1 MFNVI
6 SRYVFRE
13 VFTAW
18 LAVTLILLFILLTNQ
33 FAQVLGDAAANRLPR
48 EAVFIVLG
56 LTTLQFLNVLA
67 PIGLFLGILLALA
80 RLNRDGEMPALLA
93 CGVGPGRLLQPL
105 ALLTLPLGALLCWL
119 SLVQGPQAAQ
129 QVQDVK
135 RAARAQLQLGILESG
150 RFASPDGGDTVI
162 YAQGVDEAAGTIRD
176 VFIQRREGDR
186 ITVILAARGERLRD
200 ERRGVETFVL
210 YDGKRYEGI
219 PGQRNFRIVEFAEHG
234 IPINL
239 QTDDDEEAAIESMPT
254 GELLR
259 SSALDR
265 RAEFQWRLAS
275 PISVCLLMLL
285 AVPLSRSQP
294 RQGRY
299 ARVVV
304 GVLVYL
310 LYSNLLAVA
319 RVWMESGAVPSWLGL
334 WWVHGIIGAAA
345 IVLLLRQSG
354 ALQRTPRAAPLS
366 EQPA

>member
-1 MFNVI
+1 MFGVI
-6 SRYVFRE
+6 GRYVFRE

-18 LAVTLILLFILLTNQ
+18 LVVTLVLLFILLTNQ

-80 RLNRDGEMPALLA
+80 RLNRDGEMPALMA
-93 CGVGPGRLLQPL
+93 CGVGPGRLLRPL
-105 ALLTLPLGALLCWL
+105 ALLTLPLGLALCWL

-129 QVQDVK
+129 QVQAVK
-135 RAARAQLQLGILESG
+135 RAARAELQLGVLESG

-176 VFIQRREGDR
+176 VFIQRRDGER
-186 ITVILAARGERLRD
+186 VAVILAARGERLRD
-200 ERRGVETFVL
+200 EKRGLQTFVL
-210 YDGKRYEGI
+210 YDGRRYEGI
-219 PGQRNFRIVEFAEHG
+219 PGEQNFRIVEFAEHG

-239 QTDDDEEAAIESMPT
+239 EEADDDESAIEAMPT
-254 GELLR
+254 SELLG
-259 SSALDR
+259 SAAVDR
-265 RAEFQWRLAS
+265 QAELQWRLAA
-275 PISVCLLMLL
+275 PVSVFVLMFL

-299 ARVVV
+299 ARVAV

-319 RVWMESGAVPSWLGL
+319 RVWMESGVVPPWLGL
-334 WWVHGIIGAAA
+334 WWVHAIIAGGAL
-345 IVLLLRQSG
+345 VLLLRQSG
-354 ALQRTPRAAPLS
+354 VLQRVT
-366 EQPA
+366 EVPA